1 MGRYCTAVCLLLG
14 MLCCSSANAST
25 SARDDALYQAC
36 QNTVPEY
43 IELFK
48 SIININSGSKDIKGL
63 NQKKD
68 FLVDYL
74 KKAGAEVQVVE
85 AAGDR
90 KGTYNIIARIHGKGK
105 ARILLCSHYDTV
117 WPAGEAE
124 ARPFRM
130 EDGKMFGPGA
140 GDTQSGVAGSV
151 TLLRMLNQ
159 LKYEDFNV
167 ITLFLNADEELGS
180 GGAREQLLEE
190 AARHDVAFSTEG
202 GGIDGESVAISCR
215 GGGNATL
222 TVKGVR
228 AHSGR
233 PQLGHNAG
241 VELVRQINNMLD
253 LSDKE
258 KRTDCTW
265 TMGSFGTNTNVV
277 PDTASAVMN
286 IRAASLAEFERV
298 KAELI
303 KRSSQV
309 TDKGCTVKVD
319 FSIGKPPFEYTKST
333 AILAD
338 TAERVYVEL
347 GRKLV
352 KTHVPA
358 GSDANWI
365 SQKVP
370 TLEGLGISN
379 ANPHQKNEFSSVKP
393 AADRLYLL
401 ARLIQET
408 CRGNTVPLRGE

>member
-1 MGRYCTAVCLLLG
+1 MKAKCFAAALLSMAMAVPAYG
-14 MLCCSSANAST
+14 AQAK
-25 SARDDALYQAC
+25 DEELYKTC
-36 QNTVPEY
+36 QNAVPEY
-43 IELFK
+43 VELFK
-48 SIININSGSKDIKGL
+48 SIINIDSGSNDKAGL
-63 NQKKD
+63 NRKKD

-74 KKAGAEVQVVE
+74 KKAGAEVETLE

-117 WPAGEAE
+117 WPAGEAA

-130 EDGKMFGPGA
+130 EEGRMYGPGA

-151 TLLRMLNQ
+151 TLLRMLRQ
-159 LKYEDFNV
+159 MKYDDFDV

-180 GGAREQLLEE
+180 EGALEQLLRE
-190 AARHDVAFSTEG
+190 AEKHDVAFSTEG
-202 GGIDGESVAISCR
+202 GGSDGESVAISCR
-215 GGGNATL
+215 GGGDAVL
-222 TVKGVR
+222 TVKGKR

-233 PQLGHNAG
+233 PHLGHNAG
-241 VELVRQINNMLD
+241 VEMVRLMNTMLD

-265 TMGSFGTNTNVV
+265 TMGSFGTNNNVV
-277 PDTASAVMN
+277 PDLATAHMD
-286 IRAASLAEFERV
+286 IRAASLGEFERV
-298 KAELI
+298 KNELLE
-303 KRSSQV
+303 RASRV
-309 TDKGCTVKVD
+309 TDKGCTAEVA
-319 FSIGKPPFEYTKST
+319 FSVGKPPFEYSKST

-338 TAERVYVEL
+338 AAESIYAEL

-358 GSDANWI
+358 SSDANWI

-379 ANPHQKNEFSSVKP
+379 ANPHQKNEYSSVKP
-393 AADRLYLL
+393 APDRLYLL

-408 CRGNTVPLRGE
+408 CRGNTVPLGAK